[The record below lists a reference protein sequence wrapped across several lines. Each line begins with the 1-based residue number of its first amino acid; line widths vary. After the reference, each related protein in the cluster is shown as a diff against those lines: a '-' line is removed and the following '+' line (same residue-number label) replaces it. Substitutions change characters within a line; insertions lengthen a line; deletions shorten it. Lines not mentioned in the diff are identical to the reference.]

1 VSRPTTPV
9 SRLRPADAEELLGML
24 EQLTRRVEAQER
36 TVGAWSAEVARVEG
50 RLDKRLD
57 KHADRLD
64 GHAEALD
71 AHEDRLNTLDDAA
84 APKPR
89 PGDELRAKV
98 EAFVNAT
105 PIRLTAL
112 VVAEAI
118 GEDNN
123 RVGTALDTLAR
134 QGRIAD
140 VRRDG
145 RTRMYHAKPAGS
157 AS

>member
-1 VSRPTTPV
+1 VSRPTPPV
-9 SRLRPADAEELLGML
+9 TRLRPADAEELLGMM
-24 EQLTRRVEAQER
+24 EELTRRVDFLARAAEKQADRVDDHTLRLVAVEKL
-36 TVGAWSAEVARVEG
+36 GA
-50 RLDKRLD
+50 RLDD
-57 KHADRLD
+57 
-64 GHAEALD
+64 HAEALD
-71 AHEDRLNTLDDAA
+71 AHEDRLNDLDDAA
-84 APKPR
+84 KPKPR
-89 PGDELRAKV
+89 PGEELRAKV
-98 EAFVNAT
+98 LAFVNAT

-134 QGRIAD
+134 QGLIAD

-145 RTRMYHAKPAGS
+145 RVRMYHAKPAAGG